1 MYAWVPM
8 SQPSRSPRC
17 AFNLFPWLHVH
28 IGVSVGFFLGLAQQ
42 FQGLSGSI
50 GSNPERRFLQETYRL
65 ESQDVLTGAASKW
78 EAHGIPTPHRWPHK
92 EWNLTAKELETQDCF
107 QFANHF
113 SNPSNQAGRLLPDK
127 FTRFFTNRAWGSTLF
142 KLHFTGQLKQL
153 WHSDLNTEVLPFLRC
168 HHFSSSGNQG
178 LVGVASNWAME
189 MHR

>member
-1 MYAWVPM
+1 MPYRSKITSDKHHVCLGPNPPDLMCFLDSM
-8 SQPSRSPRC
+8 SI
-17 AFNLFPWLHVH
+17 FF
-28 IGVSVGFFLGLAQQ
+28 VSVGFFLRLVQP

-65 ESQDVLTGAASKW
+65 ESQDVWTGAASKW

-92 EWNLTAKELETQDCF
+92 EWNLTAKELETPRLGPVRY
-107 QFANHF
+107 HF
-113 SNPSNQAGRLLPDK
+113 SNPADSYRTSLQTRLEVPLCLNCISLDSW
-127 FTRFFTNRAWGSTLF
+127 NN
-142 KLHFTGQLKQL
+142 

-168 HHFSSSGNQG
+168 HHSSSSGNQG